1 MFIFFVDIFKLWSFI
16 VTKFQPSWK
25 LTLNNCPSQ
34 KEAKD
39 TVQPDDF
46 WILQLVLPFFCYFI
60 YIFLEVLILLVSN
73 TEQKDIS
80 EVFAMKEFWN

>member
-16 VTKFQPSWK
+16 VTTFQRSWK
-25 LTLNNCPSQ
+25 LTLSNCPSQ

-39 TVQPDDF
+39 TVQLAGF

-60 YIFLEVLILLVSN
+60 YIFLEVLILLVNN

-80 EVFAMKEFWN
+80 EVFAIK